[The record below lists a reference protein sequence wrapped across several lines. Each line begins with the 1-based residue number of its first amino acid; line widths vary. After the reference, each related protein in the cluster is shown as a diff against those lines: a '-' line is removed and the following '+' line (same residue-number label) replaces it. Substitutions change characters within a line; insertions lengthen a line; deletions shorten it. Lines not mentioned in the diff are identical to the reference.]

1 MMEEE
6 VCYSSVLFIKSK
18 EAKPREEQNAQET
31 VYAAV
36 KRKEELRA
44 EPSPSH
50 TTADDPS
57 LPGPHRYRCAVVVLG
72 LLTAVLLSALV
83 ASLVYYQG
91 YVSEY
96 NTLLVRELRQLKDN
110 HSSLMT
116 ELTLVQ
122 MNYANLSNSNG
133 MLQDRYDN
141 MSSANLDLQKERN
154 TLMMERDHLNQT
166 LEVIFQFNV
175 FPVDDYCPVT
185 DNATQERKC
194 SANCKEGWVYYQ
206 SSCYLFVHK
215 WNSWEDSK
223 TDCEKERAHLVTID
237 TVEEQAF
244 INNHTEYYYQGYGYW
259 IGLRKIQDK
268 WQWVD
273 GRDLTGGHW
282 IRTEGSG
289 CVLSMPSTL
298 DHLKSWRSD
307 FCSGHNRWICE
318 KQAVIWPGKN
328 V

>member
-72 LLTAVLLSALV
+72 LLTALLLSALV

-96 NTLLVRELRQLKDN
+96 NTLL
-110 HSSLMT
+110 
-116 ELTLVQ
+116 
-122 MNYANLSNSNG
+122 
-133 MLQDRYDN
+133 DRYDN

>member
-166 LEVIFQFNV
+166 LE
-175 FPVDDYCPVT
+175 
-185 DNATQERKC
+185 
-194 SANCKEGWVYYQ
+194 
-206 SSCYLFVHK
+206 
-215 WNSWEDSK
+215 
-223 TDCEKERAHLVTID
+223 
-237 TVEEQAF
+237 AF